1 MILYSN
7 AFNSAG
13 ERVRIALALKNI
25 AYEYVSIQDFGWAEY
40 AKHHAVIAAS
50 PEQQSDYARAYEK
63 IWVRSRDGSGP
74 IATKSQMI

>member
-25 AYEYVSIQDFGWAEY
+25 PYDYVSIQDLGWAEY
-40 AKHHAVIAAS
+40 EKVNPQALL
-50 PEQQSDYARAYEK
+50 PTLSDPLIFRALY
-63 IWVRSRDGSGP
+63 
-74 IATKSQMI
+74 